1 MTGDDQGGAI
11 RVLVV
16 DDHQLVRESLRRVL
30 GAEPDLEI
38 VGETGTLAG
47 AAQLVGTLRPDVV
60 LLDHTLP
67 DGRGAHALEQV
78 VAQHPGVAVVL
89 ITATPSLGVARAA
102 VAHGAAGVVTKTRG
116 VEPVLVAVRAAARG
130 DLAVAPDLLRR
141 LLGGASAA
149 APSVGRADVDVDL
162 LSLLARG
169 STVADA
175 ARARDLSIVE
185 AHRRVAAAAA
195 ELGGRSTLETVARAV
210 AEGLL
215 VSPSTPAA

>member
-1 MTGDDQGGAI
+1 MTGDGPGRGSACSWSTI
-11 RVLVV
+11 TPWC
-16 DDHQLVRESLRRVL
+16 
-30 GAEPDLEI
+30 A
-38 VGETGTLAG
+38 TAC
-47 AAQLVGTLRPDVV
+47 AARSAPNPTSRPSARPGPSPAPP
-60 LLDHTLP
+60 TSWARFSPMSSSSTTRCP
-67 DGRGAHALEQV
+67 DGRGAHALEDV

-169 STVADA
+169 SSVADA
-175 ARARDLSIVE
+175 ARARDLSVVE
-185 AHRRVAAAAA
+185 ARRRVAVAAV
-195 ELGGRSTLETVARAV
+195 ELGGRSTLETVSRAV

-215 VSPSTPAA
+215 VSP